1 MEIFEINKNILRENY
16 NYLSNK
22 INCDKLFYAMKA
34 NGNDLVVKSLSEF
47 DVGFE
52 VSSDGELQKVIDCNV
67 SPEKIISSIPVKT
80 VNFVKSAYN
89 YGVRYFVFDCIEEL
103 KKLITYAP
111 NSKKIMRVYIK
122 DIDSESYVWGI
133 KFEEFLKI
141 KENNFDLFNI
151 IDGISIHISRNYQ
164 VRLLD
169 KIFDRLESFVKEF
182 NQDKR
187 IIVNIGGGY
196 FCKLP
201 PYLEYKYNLENYY
214 TELNRKL
221 DLLRSKFCLEIY
233 CEPGRGI
240 VDSACNL
247 ILPIQLLNV
256 RDGKNIAFVN
266 LNAYQ
271 VGTLPIRIERIRN
284 GASKLIFDANWVL
297 DRKVKRERIVYSL
310 VDTLCEWN
318 ELMKITSCEELES
331 TDILKLYG
339 VGAYSVALSSD
350 FHSRGRIKSVV
361 I

>member
-1 MEIFEINKNILRENY
+1 MEIFEVDKNILCENY
-16 NYLSNK
+16 NYFSNK
-22 INCDKLFYAMKA
+22 ISCDKLFYAMKA
-34 NGNDLVVKSLSEF
+34 NGNDLVVKALSEI
-47 DVGFE
+47 DAGFE
-52 VSSDGELQKVIDCNV
+52 ISSEGELQKVIDCNV
-67 SPEKIISSIPVKT
+67 APENIISSIPVKT
-80 VNFVKSAYN
+80 VSFIKNAYS

-111 NSKKIMRVYIK
+111 KAKKIMRVYIK

-141 KENNFDLFNI
+141 KENNFDLFNM

-164 VRLLD
+164 VRFLD
-169 KIFDRLESFVKEF
+169 EIFDRLERFVKEF
-182 NQDKR
+182 NQNKR

-196 FCKLP
+196 FRKLP

-214 TELNRKL
+214 IELNKKL

-247 ILPIQLLNV
+247 ILPIQLLDV

-271 VGTLPIRIERIRN
+271 IGTLPIKIEIIRD
-284 GASKLIFDANWVL
+284 GESKLVFDAGWILERN
-297 DRKVKRERIVYSL
+297 VKRERIVYSL

-318 ELMKITSCEELES
+318 ELMKVTLCEKLQS
-331 TDILKLYG
+331 MDVLKLYE
-339 VGAYSVALSSD
+339 VGAYSITLSSD
-350 FHSRGRIKSVV
+350 FHSRGRIKSVE